1 MLFMNNQ
8 SLTQEFPLDK
18 LNFIQTQILDG
29 REPLTRWP
37 IKRGID
43 ILFKL
48 RLYFLNTKT

>member
-29 REPLTRWP
+29 RVPL
-37 IKRGID
+37 
-43 ILFKL
+43 LE
-48 RLYFLNTKT
+48 LYGLKYNLA